1 MKIILFL
8 SLHVG
13 KWGAERSMCSLC
25 ASLKN
30 KYRVVVIITSHGSI
44 EELLK
49 SYNIEYYIIPL
60 IMGSYMGDFKWIK
73 TVLLKIRY
81 PFLLYSKQS
90 IFERT
95 LKQKEITPSLIYTNT
110 LIPINGFLLSQK
122 YKIPHI
128 CHIREF
134 YDEDFHFK
142 SWIGRNRLFS
152 LMKNNCDKFICISDA
167 MIKKFSP
174 ILGYKKLTLVY
185 NGLPIQR
192 PIKRVDS
199 DYLKALIVGRLSPE
213 KNQFDAIK
221 AIQLLVKKNVPIQL
235 YIYGSGK
242 DEKAIKEYIERAQ
255 LTDSIFLCGYA
266 DHIDYSHY
274 QLGLMCSKNEAF
286 GRVTVE
292 YMMAG
297 LPVIGV
303 NSGATPEIVE
313 EGVTGLLY
321 SCGNNE
327 ELSQKILYYIKNR
340 EVAIKHGNA
349 GHKRACRLFS
359 ENQYIDNM
367 RSVIE
372 NIIKNKK

>member
-73 TVLLKIRY
+73 KVLLKIRY

-221 AIQLLVKKNVPIQL
+221 AIQLLVKKT
-235 YIYGSGK
+235 Y
-242 DEKAIKEYIERAQ
+242 
-255 LTDSIFLCGYA
+255 
-266 DHIDYSHY
+266 
-274 QLGLMCSKNEAF
+274 
-286 GRVTVE
+286 
-292 YMMAG
+292 
-297 LPVIGV
+297 
-303 NSGATPEIVE
+303 
-313 EGVTGLLY
+313 
-321 SCGNNE
+321 
-327 ELSQKILYYIKNR
+327 
-340 EVAIKHGNA
+340 
-349 GHKRACRLFS
+349 LFS
-359 ENQYIDNM
+359 STYMEAGKMKRQLRNTLRELN
-367 RSVIE
+367 
-372 NIIKNKK
+372 